1 MTDAISRTIAVVD
14 DDYRILESLES
25 LLESAGHR
33 VHLFLS
39 AEDFFEAGVINDVDC
54 LISDIGMPG
63 IDGYKLVRQVLLDR
77 PSLPMF
83 LITGREEFTKA
94 DASTAVPSKHFF
106 MKPFD
111 GKKLL
116 CAVAEA
122 LENPPDSQDVRA
134 VPTASTDL
142 S

>member
-39 AEDFFEAGVINDVDC
+39 AEDFLEAGVVNDVDC

-63 IDGYKLVRQVLLDR
+63 MDGYRLLRQVLLDR
-77 PSLPMF
+77 PSLPVF
-83 LITGREEFTKA
+83 LITGREELTKA
-94 DASTAVPSKHFF
+94 PAPIAVAPERFF

-116 CAVAEA
+116 GAVADA
-122 LENPPDSQDVRA
+122 LGNSSSERGA
-134 VPTASTDL
+134 
-142 S
+142 

>member
-1 MTDAISRTIAVVD
+1 MQSNLIGMTDAISRTIAVVD

-33 VHLFLS
+33 VQLFLS
-39 AEDFFEAGVINDVDC
+39 AEGFLEAGIMNDVDC

-63 IDGYKLVRQVLLDR
+63 MDGYKLVRQVLLDR
-77 PSLPMF
+77 PGLPVF
-83 LITGREEFTKA
+83 LITGREELIKA
-94 DASTAVPSKHFF
+94 HAPAAITSERFF

-116 CAVAEA
+116 CAVADA
-122 LENPPDSQDVRA
+122 LRNSSSDQDA
-134 VPTASTDL
+134 
-142 S
+142 

>member
-1 MTDAISRTIAVVD
+1 MTDAIRGRIAVVD

-39 AEDFFEAGVINDVDC
+39 AEDFLEAGVVTDVDC

-63 IDGYKLVRQVLLDR
+63 MDGYKFVRQVLVDR
-77 PSLPMF
+77 PGLPVF
-83 LITGREEFTKA
+83 LITGCEELAKT
-94 DASTAVPSKHFF
+94 DSPGAVPPDRFF

-116 CAVAEA
+116 CAVADA
-122 LENPPDSQDVRA
+122 LGNPSGDEQFV
-134 VPTASTDL
+134 
-142 S
+142 